1 MWVREE
7 SRFILGKENYP
18 ERKYLELVKN
28 SGRERWGIVLR
39 WSELEMGGQRCNS
52 RNRSQ
57 WKE

>member
-18 ERKYLELVKN
+18 ERKYLELVKIG
-28 SGRERWGIVLR
+28 GRERWGIVLR
-39 WSELEMGGQRCNS
+39 WLESEKGGQRCGNG
-52 RNRSQ
+52 NRSQ